1 MNQKRGLTF
10 GAAFPVLRL
19 RMTLENAAI
28 AALSAVVT
36 ALCYLFKLLW
46 DRSQQCE
53 QWRKDKEPLLQEM
66 AEKLGLLTGIARL
79 VQDCKTSGCVF
90 AGRMSETLS
99 LRKFESLESSNHNKP

>member
-1 MNQKRGLTF
+1 
-10 GAAFPVLRL
+10 
-19 RMTLENAAI
+19 MTLENAAI

>member
-1 MNQKRGLTF
+1 
-10 GAAFPVLRL
+10 
-19 RMTLENAAI
+19 MTLENAAI

-46 DRSQQCE
+46 GRSQQCE

-66 AEKLGLLTGIARL
+66 AEKLGFLTGVARL

-99 LRKFESLESSNHNKP
+99 LLEFKNLESSNQKQP

>member
-1 MNQKRGLTF
+1 VKKSRLDF
-10 GAAFPVLRL
+10 RRCIPRSAL

-53 QWRKDKEPLLQEM
+53 QWRQEKEPIIEQMAEQLGIHSGITRMVNACRVEGCPYAGKLTAETISLKKEPLP
-66 AEKLGLLTGIARL
+66 T
-79 VQDCKTSGCVF
+79 
-90 AGRMSETLS
+90 
-99 LRKFESLESSNHNKP
+99 P